1 MGNSKPQH
9 YEVYKA
15 IENARDEPISHSME
29 PSELKSTLTLD
40 EKLLLFKL
48 YKRGEL
54 PRKSVSFM
62 LDNALDRFE
71 SKEWENVGLSEKLN
85 ETDFGF

>member
-1 MGNSKPQH
+1 MDDSQPQH

-15 IENARDEPISHSME
+15 IENIRDEPISHSME
-29 PSELKSTLTLD
+29 PSELKNTLTLD
-40 EKLLLFKL
+40 EKHLLFKL
-48 YKRGEL
+48 YKREEL
-54 PRKSVSFM
+54 PRNSVSFM

-71 SKEWENVGLSEKLN
+71 SKEWEDFGLSEELD